1 MPKLFTNSHKAG
13 LLLRLAAALL
23 FSLAYAPILT
33 TIGFVEIVESVES
46 EEFEALEAAL
56 TRKLREK
63 RTVSALLARVTSDI
77 SPQLLRC
84 RMGGCGSLLSEHSK
98 RNGIGSPL
106 RV

>member
-33 TIGFVEIVESVES
+33 TIGFVEIVESVEA
-46 EEFEALEAAL
+46 EEFGALEAAL
-56 TRKLREK
+56 TRKLREN
-63 RTVSALLARVTSDI
+63 RTVSILARMTSDI